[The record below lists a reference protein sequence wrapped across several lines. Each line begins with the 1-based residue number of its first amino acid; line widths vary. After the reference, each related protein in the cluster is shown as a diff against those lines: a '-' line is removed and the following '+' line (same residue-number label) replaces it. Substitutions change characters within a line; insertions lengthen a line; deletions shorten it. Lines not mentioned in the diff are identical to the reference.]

1 MIRCRPSEQARRSQP
16 RPIDSDWLLLRDL
29 RAAIVGM
36 LGRLACQGGVALDF
50 GCGSKPYEQLFTAAG
65 MRYRGADFG
74 GAADVGIDPAGWL
87 EAADRSSDL
96 VLSFQVLE
104 HVRNLALYLSE
115 AHRVLRTDGAL
126 LLSTHGTWLYHPHPE
141 DHRRWTRSGLI
152 AELSNHGF
160 EVVECIP
167 IVGPLAWT
175 TIIRL
180 TCAKF
185 ALDRIPVLGPLLG
198 GLLALLMNLR
208 ALLED
213 AITPGWVKRDNACV
227 YLVLAKPHVDR
238 PRP

>member
-1 MIRCRPSEQARRSQP
+1 MNRPPPEQARRSRP
-16 RPIDSDWLLLRDL
+16 RPIDADWLVLRGL
-29 RAAIVGM
+29 RAAIASM
-36 LGRLACQGGVALDF
+36 LDRLAYQGGVALDF

-65 MRYRGADFG
+65 LRYMGADFG
-74 GAADVGIDPAGWL
+74 SAADVGIDPAGWL
-87 EAADRSSDL
+87 KAADRSSDL

-115 AHRVLRTDGAL
+115 AHRVLRKDGAL

-141 DHRRWTRSGLI
+141 DHRRWTRRGLI

-185 ALDRIPVLGPLLG
+185 ALDRIPALGPLIG
-198 GLLALLMNLR
+198 GPLALLMNLR
-208 ALLED
+208 AVLED
-213 AITPGWVKRDNACV
+213 AITPDWVKRENACV
-227 YLVLAKPHVDR
+227 YLVLAKPHVDGTR
-238 PRP
+238 S